1 MRHTATI
8 ALVIGEVR
16 AHEERNEQKREAHPL
31 PKIENQPNGE
41 VSDRR
46 RKSHESRTRKDTIV
60 PAPDAAAAPFAALD
74 ALLVTALATAAALTL
89 VAMLQQKYNSTT
101 KNNTYSLNTSKGAD
115 GTTILV
121 SRLVLAY

>member
-31 PKIENQPNGE
+31 QKISKISRV
-41 VSDRR
+41 VSPVCR
-46 RKSHESRTRKDTIV
+46 SAEGESRTRKDTIV

-74 ALLVTALATAAALTL
+74 ALLVTALATAAALTF
-89 VAMLQQKYNSTT
+89 VAILLRQK
-101 KNNTYSLNTSKGAD
+101 
-115 GTTILV
+115 
-121 SRLVLAY
+121 

>member
-1 MRHTATI
+1 M
-8 ALVIGEVR
+8 
-16 AHEERNEQKREAHPL
+16 
-31 PKIENQPNGE
+31 
-41 VSDRR
+41 
-46 RKSHESRTRKDTIV
+46 

-115 GTTILV
+115 GTAILV